1 MKASSAFPAR
11 LAWWRK
17 RRGLSQFRL
26 ATAAAC
32 SQRHLSFLELGRT
45 KPSREMVLRLSAALD
60 MPLRQ
65 ANELLLAAGYAPAW
79 SEADLGAAALAP
91 IRSALDYML
100 SQQEPFPAVVVD
112 RRWNLLQANKG
123 AVAMVEFLVGPL
135 EARQPRSTSP
145 TPWWAPTCCRPHL
158 TNWTE
163 VVRYFVRSVEAD
175 AAVDGTAQTGALLQR
190 LLGYPGVRAAMAQAD
205 AVRRRRPRA
214 ADAVPE
220 GADGPQAVHDHRH
233 ARHAARRHAAGAA
246 GRELLSDGRRDR
258 DVFRQLAAPASRLL
272 RSVICAARSIASAM
286 SRWASAT
293 SPQPRKLHPLA
304 GLEVLVV
311 DEEVLD
317 LVARDLGQVGVG
329 LHVDVALGDA

>member
-1 MKASSAFPAR
+1 MKASSAFPNR

-32 SQRHLSFLELGRT
+32 SQRHVSFLELGRT
-45 KPSREMVLRLSAALD
+45 KPSREMVLRLSSALD

-135 EARQPRSTSP
+135 KPGAAINLADALVGPDVLK
-145 TPWWAPTCCRPHL
+145 PHL

-175 AAVDGTAQTGALLQR
+175 AAVDGTAQTAALLQR
-190 LLGYPGVRAAMAQAD
+190 LLTISRRAGGDGAGR
-205 AVRRRRPRA
+205 AVGRRRPRA
-214 ADAVPE
+214 ADAFPE
-220 GADGPQAVHDHRH
+220 GADGAQAVHDHRH
-233 ARHAARRHAAGAA
+233 ARHAARRHACRSCGSRASFPWTT
-246 GRELLSDGRRDR
+246 RPR
-258 DVFRQLAAPASRLL
+258 DVFR
-272 RSVICAARSIASAM
+272 
-286 SRWASAT
+286 
-293 SPQPRKLHPLA
+293 K
-304 GLEVLVV
+304 
-311 DEEVLD
+311 
-317 LVARDLGQVGVG
+317 
-329 LHVDVALGDA
+329 